1 MSKGDIL
8 MKKVIPAI
16 ERFFNV
22 MAKAHWLIV
31 LDRAA
36 TWWLKLSQKAAKQ
49 KVVVNALL
57 EAYNKSYPDD
67 KICP

>member
-1 MSKGDIL
+1 

-22 MAKAHWLIV
+22 MAKSRWLIV

-36 TWWLKLSQKAAKQ
+36 LRWLKLVEKAAKQ
-49 KVVVNALL
+49 KVVVDTLI
-57 EAYNKSYPDD
+57 EAYNERYPDD
-67 KICP
+67 KIRP

>member
-1 MSKGDIL
+1 

-22 MAKAHWLIV
+22 MAKSHWLIV

-36 TWWLKLSQKAAKQ
+36 TRWLKLSQKAAKQ
-49 KVVVNALL
+49 KAVVNALL
-57 EAYNKSYPDD
+57 EAYNERYPDD